1 MNNLYEGTRD
11 KEAAIDRSRD
21 RGGRTMK
28 TFGKAKHIH
37 LVGIGGIGMSGIAE
51 LLINLG
57 YMVSGSDIKETEV
70 TRHLSDLGGA
80 VFQGHDPHHIEGA
93 DVVVFSS
100 AVREDNP
107 ELVEARNRA
116 IPVIPRAEMLAELMR
131 LKYGIA
137 VAGAHGKTTTTS
149 MVASVLTKGGLDPT
163 VVIGGR
169 LNIWGGSNAR
179 LGNSDF
185 LVAEADESDGSFL
198 ALSPSIAV
206 VTNIDREHIEFY
218 HDMNNLRSTFVNFI
232 NKVPFYGRAILCLD
246 DKEVQGLLPSLRKS
260 YLTYGLSPQ
269 SDIRAS
275 DISKEG
281 LTTSFVVSSQEA
293 VIGRVTI
300 GMPGDHN
307 VLNALAAISVG
318 MELDIDFQRIAD
330 GLRDLGG
337 LKRRFEIRGERNGV
351 LFLDDYGHHPTEI
364 MNVISTAKESWP
376 DRRLIVVFQPH
387 RYTRTKDLY
396 ERFVVSFNQADVL
409 IIAPL
414 YEAGEQP
421 IPGIHSDFLFRG
433 IRDHGH
439 RAVILCKSK
448 EDAAS
453 MLIDEIRPGDVVLTL
468 GAGDIHLVGTEVLK
482 RIGG

>member
-1 MNNLYEGTRD
+1 
-11 KEAAIDRSRD
+11 
-21 RGGRTMK
+21 MK
-28 TFGKAKHIH
+28 IFGKVKHIH

-57 YMVSGSDIKETEV
+57 YTVSGSDIKETEV
-70 TRHLSDLGGA
+70 TRHLADLGGA
-80 VFQGHDPHHIEGA
+80 MFQGHNPHHIEGA

-107 ELVEARNRA
+107 ETLEAKKRA

-137 VAGAHGKTTTTS
+137 IAGAHGKTTTTS
-149 MVASVLTKGGLDPT
+149 MIASILTKGGLDPT
-163 VVIGGR
+163 VIIGGR

-179 LGNSDF
+179 LGKSDF

-206 VTNIDREHIEFY
+206 VTNIDREHIDFY
-218 HDMNNLRSTFVNFI
+218 HDMNNIRSTFVNFI

-246 DKEVQGLLPSLRKS
+246 DKEVQGVLPRLQKS
-260 YLTYGLSPQ
+260 YLTYGLSVQ

-275 DISKEG
+275 DISKQG
-281 LTTSFVVSSQEA
+281 LTTSFVVSSQNT
-293 VIGRVTI
+293 VLGQVTI
-300 GMPGDHN
+300 GIPGDHN
-307 VLNALAAISVG
+307 VLNALAAVSVG
-318 MELDIDFQRIAD
+318 MELEIDFEHIAD

-364 MNVISTAKESWP
+364 MKIIGAAKESWP
-376 DRRLIVVFQPH
+376 ERRLIVVFQPH

-396 ERFVVSFNQADVL
+396 EKFVISFNQADVL
-409 IIAPL
+409 IITPL
-414 YEAGEQP
+414 YEAGEEP
-421 IPGIHSDFLFRG
+421 IPGIHSEFLFKG

-448 EDAAS
+448 EDAVS
-453 MLIDEIRPGDVVLTL
+453 VLIDEMKPGDVVLTL
-468 GAGDIHLVGTEVLK
+468 GAGDIYLVGTELLK
-482 RIGG
+482 QIEA

>member
-1 MNNLYEGTRD
+1 MAGVMNNPYG
-11 KEAAIDRSRD
+11 
-21 RGGRTMK
+21 TMK
-28 TFGKAKHIH
+28 TFGKVKHIH

-57 YMVSGSDIKETEV
+57 YTVSGSDIKETEV
-70 TRHLSDLGGA
+70 TKHLADLGGT
-80 VFQGHDPHHIEGA
+80 VFEGHTPDHIEGA

-107 ELVEARNRA
+107 ELLEARNRA
-116 IPVIPRAEMLAELMR
+116 VPVIPRAEMLAELMR

-137 VAGAHGKTTTTS
+137 IAGAHGKTTTTS
-149 MVASVLTKGGLDPT
+149 MIASILTRGGLDPT

-179 LGNSDF
+179 LGKSDF

-198 ALSPSIAV
+198 TLSPSIAV
-206 VTNIDREHIEFY
+206 VTNIDREHIDFY
-218 HDMNNLRSTFVNFI
+218 QDMNNLRASFVNFI
-232 NKVPFYGRAILCLD
+232 NKIPFYGRAILCLD
-246 DKEVQGLLPSLRKS
+246 DREVQGLLPSLRKS

-275 DISKEG
+275 NISKEG
-281 LTTSFVVSSQEA
+281 LTTSFEVSFDEA
-293 VIGRVTI
+293 EVGRVTI

-307 VLNALAAISVG
+307 VLNALAAVAVG
-318 MELDIDFQRIAD
+318 IELEIAFKYIAE

-376 DRRLIVVFQPH
+376 ERRLIVVFQPH
-387 RYTRTKDLY
+387 RYSRTKDLY
-396 ERFVVSFNQADVL
+396 DRFVVAFNQADVL
-409 IIAPL
+409 IIMPL
-414 YEAGEQP
+414 YEAGEEP
-421 IPGIHSDFLFRG
+421 IPGIDSKFLFQG

-448 EDAAS
+448 EDAVPV
-453 MLIDEIRPGDVVLTL
+453 LIDEIRHGDVVLTL
-468 GAGDIHLVGTEVLK
+468 GAGDVYMVGSEVMK
-482 RIGG
+482 QRGD